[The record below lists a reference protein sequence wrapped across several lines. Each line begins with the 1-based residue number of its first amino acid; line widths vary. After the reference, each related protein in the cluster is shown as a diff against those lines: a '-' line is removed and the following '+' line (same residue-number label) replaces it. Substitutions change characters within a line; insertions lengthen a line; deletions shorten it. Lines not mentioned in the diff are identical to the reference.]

1 MKITI
6 EKSALFKALN
16 HVQSVVE
23 RRTTIPILANVLIE
37 EVHDGLKLTAT
48 DLDIEVV
55 EHIDATSTN
64 AAAITV
70 PASILYDIVR
80 KMPDGAQIQMELD
93 QDQGRLFV
101 HSNRSRFTLPTLPPQ
116 DFPSLS
122 VGEFDARFDMPV
134 EHLIDLIDGT
144 KFAISTEETRYYLN
158 GIYLHA
164 MAANDQDCL
173 RAVATDGHRLA
184 RLEIA
189 APAGSEAM
197 PSVIVPRK
205 AILEVRRLLD
215 STEGTVRVEVSRSR
229 IRFTLST
236 TVLTSKLID
245 GSFPDYERVIPA
257 DNDKQLVLDCESFS
271 RAVDR
276 VSTIATEKSRAV
288 KMNLEGENLTLTV
301 VNPDTG
307 TAAEELV
314 VSYADEPLEIG
325 FNSRYLLDVMAQIK
339 GSEARLL
346 LKDSASPTIISDAK
360 EETQSAL
367 YVLMPMRV

>member
-6 EKSALFKALN
+6 EKAVLFKALN

-37 EVHDGLKLTAT
+37 DMADGLKLTAT
-48 DLDIEVV
+48 DLDVEVV
-55 EHIDATSTN
+55 EKVDAASTN

-80 KMPDGAQIQMELD
+80 KLPDGAQIEMELD
-93 QDQGRLFV
+93 PDSGRLDV
-101 HSNRSRFTLPTLPPQ
+101 HANKSRFTLPTLPAQ

-122 VGEFDARFDMPV
+122 VGDFDASFELSVDD
-134 EHLIDLIDGT
+134 LAALIDGT

-158 GIYLHA
+158 GVYLHVA
-164 MAANDQDCL
+164 ELDGQAAL

-184 RLEIA
+184 RLQME
-189 APAGSEAM
+189 APDGSATM
-197 PSVIVPRK
+197 PAVIVPRK

-215 STEGTVRVEVSRSR
+215 GVDGAVGIEVSKSR
-229 IRFTLST
+229 IRFSLGT

-245 GSFPDYERVIPA
+245 GTFPDYERVIPQ
-257 DNDKQLVLDCESFS
+257 DNDKELMLECAAFGQ
-271 RAVDR
+271 AVDR
-276 VSTIATEKSRAV
+276 VATIATEKSRAV
-288 KMNLEGENLTLTV
+288 KINLEGERLTLTV
-301 VNPDTG
+301 INPDTG
-307 TAAEELV
+307 TAAEDMV
-314 VSYADEPLEIG
+314 VSYQDDAMEIG

-339 GSEARLL
+339 GGEAKLV
-346 LKDSASPTIISDAK
+346 LKDSASPTIITDAADD
-360 EETQSAL
+360 TQSAL